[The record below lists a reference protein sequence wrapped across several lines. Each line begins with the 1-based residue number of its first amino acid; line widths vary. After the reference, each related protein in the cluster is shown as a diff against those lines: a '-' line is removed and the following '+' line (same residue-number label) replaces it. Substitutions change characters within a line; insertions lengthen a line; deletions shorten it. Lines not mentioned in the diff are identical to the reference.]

1 MAILHAKK
9 SLGQHFLVDEN
20 ILARITTAAD
30 IREGETVIEI
40 GPGTGLL
47 TKHLLA
53 KPLAKLTAF
62 ELDERAIPI
71 LEEEYRDDR
80 FSVVHQDFLQTELA
94 SETKVNVVGNIPY
107 YITSPIVFK
116 LLEERAA
123 LRCATLLVQLEVAER
138 LVGVPRTKAYGIPS
152 VISGC
157 FADVRM
163 LFKVKAGAFRPA
175 PNVDSAVVRFD
186 FENDYFTRTN
196 TAVPDNF
203 DDKKFSKLVRTLFAM
218 RRKTIR
224 NNLKALDVNNVDEAA
239 IASFLPRR
247 AEELTVKE
255 FLEVYEIV
263 YKR

>member
-1 MAILHAKK
+1 MQKLQPKK

-20 ILARITTAAD
+20 ILARIAAAAD

-53 KPLAKLTAF
+53 TPLGKLTAF
-62 ELDERAIPI
+62 ELDDRAIPI
-71 LEEEYRDDR
+71 LEEEYRDER
-80 FSVVHQDFLQTELA
+80 FSVVHQDFLQTDLT
-94 SETKVNVVGNIPY
+94 SEQKINIVGNIPY

-116 LLEERAA
+116 LLEERVA

-152 VISGC
+152 VIAGC
-157 FADVRM
+157 FADVKM

-196 TAVPDNF
+196 TPAPNNF

-224 NNLKALDVNNVDEAA
+224 NNLKALDVSGVDEAA
-239 IASFLPRR
+239 IAPFLARR
-247 AEELTVKE
+247 AEELSVKE
-255 FLEVYEIV
+255 FLELYGML
-263 YKR
+263 Y